1 VLAVLVSGCATT
13 GTPPA
18 TPTRASAPVDPFGF
32 GRSDLRGLHVRSFE
46 EALALPVGEL
56 DIGRAALLLARED
69 RPALDLP
76 RYLTQLDVLAA
87 DLRRRLEESPG
98 ASRRDLLAS
107 FLYGPGGFTAD
118 PADPHGHDPEN
129 LYLDRVLE
137 RRRGYCV
144 SLGLLGLAV
153 GERLGLPLQ
162 GVRAPFHYW
171 LRLDGENIETTDGGR
186 AHPDGHYLRRF
197 PAAAL
202 SDAYLHPVQPRT
214 IFAEVLSNRGALA
227 YRAGDLDRALRSLD
241 LALQVD
247 ETLPFAWHNRAV
259 VRRAAGDLRG
269 ALADLDRA
277 IQIDPGRVHSRLER
291 ASLLRDPER

>member
-1 VLAVLVSGCATT
+1 
-13 GTPPA
+13 
-18 TPTRASAPVDPFGF
+18 
-32 GRSDLRGLHVRSFE
+32 VRTFE
-46 EALALPVGEL
+46 EAMALPAAEL

-69 RPALDLP
+69 RPDLNLA

-87 DLRRRLEESPG
+87 DLRARLEEHPQG
-98 ASRRDLLAS
+98 SRRDIVAS

-118 PADPHGHDPEN
+118 PEDPQGHDPEN

-153 GERLGLPLQ
+153 AERLGLPLR

-171 LRLDGENIETTDGGR
+171 LRLDGENIETTDGGQ
-186 AHPDGHYLRRF
+186 AHGDGHYLRRF

-202 SDAYLHPVQPRT
+202 SDAYLHPVAPRT

-227 YRAGDLDRALRSLD
+227 YRDGDLERALRSLD
-241 LALQVD
+241 LALEVD
-247 ETLPFAWHNRAV
+247 ASLPFAWHNRAV
-259 VRRAAGDLRG
+259 VRRAVGDGEG
-269 ALADLDRA
+269 ALDDLERA
-277 IQIDPGRVHSRLER
+277 IELDPGGVHSRLER
-291 ASLLRDPER
+291 ASLLHQLGR